1 MLVPQPESDL
11 SLGLLVVG
19 ADIIKILKEKHN
31 EPMYVEDLFKKFI
44 KHDSRRTFNLFID
57 TLTFLYTIGAIK
69 EKDYK
74 VVLKYGSGFTQK
86 TLF

>member
-11 SLGLLVVG
+11 SMGLIVVG
-19 ADIIKILKEKHN
+19 ADIIKILKENKK
-31 EPMYVEDLFKKFI
+31 EPMFIEDLFKKFI

-57 TLTFLYTIGAIK
+57 ALTFLYTIDIIK
-69 EKDYK
+69 EKDYR
-74 VVLKYGSGFTQK
+74 VILRYGRNTTQT